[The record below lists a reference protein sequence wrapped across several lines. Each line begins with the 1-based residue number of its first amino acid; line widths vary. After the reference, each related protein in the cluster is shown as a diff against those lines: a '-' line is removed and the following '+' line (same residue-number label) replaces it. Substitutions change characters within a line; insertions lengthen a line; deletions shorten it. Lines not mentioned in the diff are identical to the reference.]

1 MTIDH
6 SGLNEDLALKFDKET
21 NDRARISSAI
31 GYLFFFVPI
40 IMHPES
46 KFARYHCNQGLILL
60 ILETLG
66 IAGLAAIPK
75 AGAYLS
81 LAMVLFCAVCFIRG
95 IILALRGKAQR
106 IPFFGKLVIV
116 DFDLMYSMEDM

>member
-6 SGLNEDLALKFDKET
+6 SKFTEDLSVRFDKET
-21 NDRARISSAI
+21 NDQARVSSAV

-60 ILETLG
+60 ILEFLG
-66 IAGLAAIPK
+66 IAGLAEIPK
-75 AGAYLS
+75 VGAYLS
-81 LAMVLFCAVCFIRG
+81 FLCLLFCLFCLVRGMVL
-95 IILALRGKAQR
+95 ALQSKAMR

-116 DFDLMYSMEDM
+116 EFDNFYTMEM

>member
-6 SGLNEDLALKFDKET
+6 SKFNEDLAVKFDRET
-21 NDRARISSAI
+21 SDRARISSAI

-60 ILETLG
+60 IVAFLG
-66 IAGLAAIPK
+66 IVGLAEIPK
-75 AGAYLS
+75 VGGILS
-81 LAMVLFCAVCFIRG
+81 FLCLLFCLFCLIRGMVL
-95 IILALRGKAQR
+95 ALQGKAMR

-116 DFDLMYSMEDM
+116 EFDNFYSMEL

>member
-1 MTIDH
+1 MTIDR
-6 SGLNEDLALKFDKET
+6 SKFNEDLAKRFDKET

-60 ILETLG
+60 MLEFLG
-66 IAGLAAIPK
+66 IIGLAGIPRI
-75 AGAYLS
+75 GAYLS
-81 LAMVLFCAVCFIRG
+81 FLCLLFCLISLIRG
-95 IILALRGKAQR
+95 VILALLGRAKR
-106 IPFFGKLVIV
+106 IPFFGRLVIIE
-116 DFDLMYSMEDM
+116 FDNMYLVNS

>member
-6 SGLNEDLALKFDKET
+6 SKINEDLALQFDKET
-21 NDRARISSAI
+21 NDQARIASAL

-40 IMHPES
+40 VMHPEC

-60 ILETLG
+60 ILELVG
-66 IAGLAAIPK
+66 IMGLAQIPK
-75 AGAYLS
+75 VGAYLS
-81 LAMVLFCAVCFIRG
+81 LLCLVFCLVCLIRG
-95 IILALRGKAQR
+95 IILALMGKAKR

-116 DFDLMYSMEDM
+116 DFDKFYSFDE

>member
-6 SGLNEDLALKFDKET
+6 SKLDEDLAVGFDKET

-40 IMHPES
+40 VMHPES

-60 ILETLG
+60 MLEFLG
-66 IAGLAAIPK
+66 IAGLAEIPK
-75 AGAYLS
+75 AGPYLS
-81 LAMVLFCAVCFIRG
+81 LFCLLFCLVCLIRG
-95 IILALRGKAQR
+95 IILALQGKAKR
-106 IPFFGKLVIV
+106 IPLFGKLVIV
-116 DFDLMYSMEDM
+116 DFDFFYSLDE

>member
-21 NDRARISSAI
+21 NDQARISSAI
-31 GYLFFFVPI
+31 GYLFFFVPL

-60 ILETLG
+60 ILQTLG
-66 IAGLAAIPK
+66 GVGLAAVPK
-75 AGAYLS
+75 VGPFLS
-81 LAMVLFCAVCFIRG
+81 LALTFFCLVCMVRG
-95 IILALRGKAQR
+95 IILALQGKAKR
-106 IPFFGKLVIV
+106 IPLFGKLVIV
-116 DFDLMYSMEDM
+116 EFDYMYSTEL

>member
-6 SGLNEDLALKFDKET
+6 SKITEDLAGRFDKET
-21 NDRARISSAI
+21 NDAARIASAI

-40 IMHPES
+40 VMHPES

-60 ILETLG
+60 ILEFVG
-66 IAGLAAIPK
+66 IIGLAGVPK
-75 AGAYLS
+75 VGAYLS
-81 LAMVLFCAVCFIRG
+81 LLMVLFCLVCMIRG
-95 IILALRGKAQR
+95 IILALMGKAKR

-116 DFDLMYSMEDM
+116 EFDNFYSMEM

>member
-6 SGLNEDLALKFDKET
+6 SKITEDLAVRFDRET
-21 NDRARISSAI
+21 NDGARISSAI

-60 ILETLG
+60 MLEFLG
-66 IAGLAAIPK
+66 IVGLAEIPK
-75 AGAYLS
+75 VGGILS
-81 LAMVLFCAVCFIRG
+81 FLCLLFCLVCLVRG
-95 IILALRGKAQR
+95 IILALKGQAKR

-116 DFDLMYSMEDM
+116 EFDFMYSVDM

>member
-6 SGLNEDLALKFDKET
+6 SKLNEDLALRFDKET

-60 ILETLG
+60 MLEFLG
-66 IAGLAAIPK
+66 IVGLMEIPK
-75 AGAYLS
+75 AGPWLS
-81 LAMVLFCAVCFIRG
+81 FLCLLFCVVCLVRG
-95 IILALRGKAQR
+95 IILALMGKAKR

-116 DFDLMYSMEDM
+116 DFDYFYSLDE